1 MVVKGFVLAPGVIL
15 ALALSTGD
23 LVLLSLGLAYSISE
37 IGGAW
42 YLIRRIARRMPR
54 GQHTALPSV
63 LRALAGSVAMAG
75 PAYLVAVA
83 LQPWIGDVASLITAT
98 GVGAAI
104 FFLVERLL
112 RSPELAF
119 FMNGLRALL
128 PGEAR

>member
-1 MVVKGFVLAPGVIL
+1 
-15 ALALSTGD
+15 
-23 LVLLSLGLAYSISE
+23 
-37 IGGAW
+37 
-42 YLIRRIARRMPR
+42 
-54 GQHTALPSV
+54 
-63 LRALAGSVAMAG
+63 MAG